1 MIFEAML
8 VGLSY
13 VGNSNTTFPGKVT
26 FSDRPR
32 VVATAVERP
41 ILSQTQDTSDLWSMQ
56 ALGENYFKLIS
67 FAQLKR
73 GWDGYSGEEIPAKAI
88 AKVIRLLLDL
98 KFQPN
103 IFPTGRGSIQVEY
116 YRDDETFAEIEVSKN
131 SIDVYFEGI
140 GGTIEEEGIS
150 EKRACELLEAA
161 YGRED

>member
-1 MIFEAML
+1 ML

-13 VGNSNTTFPGKVT
+13 VSNSNTTFPGKVT
-26 FSDRPR
+26 FSDRPK

-41 ILSQTQDTSDLWSMQ
+41 VSSQTQDTSDLWSML
-56 ALGENYFKLIS
+56 AIGDNNYFKLVS

-73 GWDGYSGEEIPAKAI
+73 GWDGYSGEEIPSEVI
-88 AKVIRLLLDL
+88 TKVTQLLFNLR
-98 KFQPN
+98 FQPS

-116 YRDDETFAEIEVSKN
+116 YRDDDTFAEIEVSNN
-131 SIDVYFEGI
+131 SIDVYSEGI
-140 GGTIEEEGIS
+140 DGTIEEEGVS